1 MSPDAI
7 AAAHEEMCVRAV
19 CKWCVCVCVAAAC
32 VLLSNSAFV
41 QASILV
47 ATMTPIIYKFYR

>member
-1 MSPDAI
+1 MQ
-7 AAAHEEMCVRAV
+7 MM
-19 CKWCVCVCVAAAC
+19 CVCVGAAC

>member
-19 CKWCVCVCVAAAC
+19 CKWCVCVAAAC

>member
-1 MSPDAI
+1 MRQQRMKKYESGLFAN
-7 AAAHEEMCVRAV
+7 HV
-19 CKWCVCVCVAAAC
+19 CMGAAC